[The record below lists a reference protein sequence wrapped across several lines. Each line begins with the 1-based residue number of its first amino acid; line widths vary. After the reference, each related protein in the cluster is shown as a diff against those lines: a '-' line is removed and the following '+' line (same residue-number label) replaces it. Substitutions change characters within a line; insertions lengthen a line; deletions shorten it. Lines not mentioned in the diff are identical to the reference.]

1 MRGNGALQKYYLN
14 RNTKATP
21 QDISQKCKTSSVPNT
36 DLIHTGVWQE
46 ILLSNFG
53 KKIGVLLA
61 ISWLSWALIGPSSNF
76 PSFSLISPIS
86 QKSTELLDMSILPKT
101 FHKGIF
107 FFLLYVF
114 HRDLLA
120 LSKVKGVSS
129 FLAIL
134 QTQNSDSEIEERL
147 GRLRSN
153 PLWFSTC
160 WEFWWVIYIIQERVA
175 GIKENAGKNSLWG
188 PRRHV
193 PQAPFSHASF
203 LMLSISS
210 PHSRGPFVEHCSPL
224 LYSVLLSL
232 YTHCTLAETGLF
244 LSKVSW
250 NLYTHDV
257 TFSRS
262 GTDHFLP
269 KL

>member
-107 FFLLYVF
+107 FFFIICLPSWSSGTLQSQGGFQLLGN
-114 HRDLLA
+114 LA
-120 LSKVKGVSS
+120 
-129 FLAIL
+129 
-134 QTQNSDSEIEERL
+134 DSEQRQ
-147 GRLRSN
+147 RD
-153 PLWFSTC
+153 
-160 WEFWWVIYIIQERVA
+160 
-175 GIKENAGKNSLWG
+175 WG
-188 PRRHV
+188 
-193 PQAPFSHASF
+193 A
-203 LMLSISS
+203 
-210 PHSRGPFVEHCSPL
+210 
-224 LYSVLLSL
+224 
-232 YTHCTLAETGLF
+232 TG
-244 LSKVSW
+244 
-250 NLYTHDV
+250 
-257 TFSRS
+257 
-262 GTDHFLP
+262 
-269 KL
+269 